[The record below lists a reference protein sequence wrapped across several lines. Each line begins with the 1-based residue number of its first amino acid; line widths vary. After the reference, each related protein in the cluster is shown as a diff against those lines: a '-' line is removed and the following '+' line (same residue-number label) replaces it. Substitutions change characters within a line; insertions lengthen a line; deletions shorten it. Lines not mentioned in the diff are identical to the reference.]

1 MHMVWEADRKYQMLT
16 LSSVETLALRNRLIT
31 MDEDQHSYSEESIP
45 LSLLSWFW
53 KKKRNFASPAA
64 KSQSRTDAWLRTV
77 TPSCSCV
84 PEDQVRSEPHPKP
97 QSTIHSSVPLPGSV
111 MDFSGEIQEH
121 PSCVIKSVML
131 EETPEQDEEGKFWLH
146 KVGMSINKWSLLNS
160 LIGWSENRPLEKDH
174 RNTSEICSDADHKLT
189 ELEECKTEEV
199 PYIPYK
205 LATCYIIKIVKD
217 MQEMKSK
224 HLKII
229 RQLENTKKENQSKE
243 QSITTIKKLYG
254 DKIRS
259 LKSQLEAYHE
269 LMNKNST
276 HWQNTVKS
284 LRERNRQLSQDKED
298 LIHQMKQQTEK
309 WEEQQVSILE
319 NLSKKINHLYTQHTL
334 TLRGLH
340 TISLYVERVR
350 DLMNFQIKI
359 LQQKSEKTE
368 GEKADVPVILKLKAE
383 QAADEEKPECLMET
397 EPLWQA
403 HIMLQK
409 IQESL
414 QKQGREV
421 SETLESERRYYK
433 AMKPQ
438 IKMLIFLKNL
448 AKKVHTIYCDVPE
461 AQQYISQ
468 LIRKNENERADW
480 KEAFNNA
487 QADILSYE
495 VFYGNEL
502 MDEKRTELSMKL
514 FRNLGKAKSEF
525 EYIETEKIVFDCI
538 QTGKIPNWIK
548 RDCLYVD
555 LAEDHKNI
563 CSEETSHHAEEL
575 MRKFEMEIKVA
586 NKTKEQ

>member
-1 MHMVWEADRKYQMLT
+1 MHIVWEADRKYQMLT
-16 LSSVETLALRNRLIT
+16 LSSVEILALRNRRIT

-64 KSQSRTDAWLRTV
+64 KSQSRTDAWVRTV
-77 TPSCSCV
+77 TPSCPFA
-84 PEDQVRSEPHPKP
+84 PEDSARSDPEPKP
-97 QSTIHSSVPLPGSV
+97 QTTIHSSVPLPGSV
-111 MDFSGEIQEH
+111 MDFSREIQEH

-131 EETPEQDEEGKFWLH
+131 EETPEQDGEGKFWLH
-146 KVGMSINKWSLLNS
+146 KIGMSINKWSLLNS
-160 LIGWSENRPLEKDH
+160 LIGWDENRALEKDH
-174 RNTSEICSDADHKLT
+174 QNTSGTCSDADHKLT
-189 ELEECKTEEV
+189 QLEECRTKEV

-205 LATCYIIKIVKD
+205 LATFYIIKIVKD

-243 QSITTIKKLYG
+243 QTITTINKLYG

-276 HWQNTVKS
+276 HWQNAVKS
-284 LRERNRQLSQDKED
+284 LRERNRKLSQDKED

-309 WEEQQVSILE
+309 MEEQKVSILE
-319 NLSKKINHLYTQHTL
+319 NLTKRIKHLYTQHTL
-334 TLRGLH
+334 TLQELH
-340 TISLYVERVR
+340 TISLYVERVH
-350 DLMNFQIKI
+350 DLVNFQIKI

-368 GEKADVPVILKLKAE
+368 EEKSDVPVILKLKAE
-383 QAADEEKPECLMET
+383 QAANEEKPECLMET

-403 HIMLQK
+403 HVMLQK

-414 QKQGREV
+414 QKQDREI
-421 SETLESERRYYK
+421 SETLESERYYK
-433 AMKPQ
+433 TMKPQ
-438 IKMLIFLKNL
+438 IKVLMFLKNL

-468 LIRKNENERADW
+468 LIRKNKDERADQ

-495 VFYGNEL
+495 VFYGNEP
-502 MDEKRTELSMKL
+502 MDDKRTELSMKL

-525 EYIETEKIVFDCI
+525 EYIETEKMVFDCI
-538 QTGKIPNWIK
+538 RTGEIPNWIK
-548 RDCLYVD
+548 RDCLYVA
-555 LAEDHKNI
+555 LADHKNI

-575 MRKFEMEIKVA
+575 MRKFEMEVKVA